1 MPTTWNHLPAQ
12 QLQKSLSPM
21 VAHDKHSASKKSVRI
36 TFAVWNMPKP
46 AGSLFSTETANEK
59 VSELGLPPDMV
70 WVSIH
75 PFWHCAPFRMP
86 ECTPAAAEKMTPST
100 FGAMMSA
107 WESTVTHACG
117 AWSG

>member
-1 MPTTWNHLPAQ
+1 MSGVGVQFQVPSNKLRIQ
-12 QLQKSLSPM
+12 DFGLYKDQIL
-21 VAHDKHSASKKSVRI
+21 ASRL
-36 TFAVWNMPKP
+36 TLNWPKP